1 MKSFKLLS
9 IFLISFLFG
18 SSSFASL
25 LTQPQQVIES
35 TSNEIKQLMLS
46 ESQLIASDPA
56 YLYTLVDKVFT
67 PYIDLE
73 RISAMVLGRSWRQT
87 SEADR
92 EAFKQEFKR
101 MLVRSYATA
110 FQSQPDWEISY
121 LPSRPGN
128 KPNDILVRTKV
139 ANRGQPLKIDYR
151 MRDSGEGWKVYD
163 VKIEGIS
170 LVTNYRSSFKK
181 IIRTSGVSGLIENLN
196 ATNDKKEMVDS

>member
-1 MKSFKLLS
+1 MKSFKLLF
-9 IFLISFLFG
+9 IFLSCFLFG

-25 LTQPQQVIES
+25 LTQPQQVIEN

-56 YLYTLVDKVFT
+56 YLYALVDKVFT
-67 PYIDLE
+67 PYIDLD

-87 SEADR
+87 SEDDR

-110 FQSQPDWEISY
+110 FQSQSDWEITY
-121 LPSRPGN
+121 LPSRSGN

-139 ANRGQPLKIDYR
+139 ANRGRPLKIDYR

-163 VKIEGIS
+163 VKIEGVS

-181 IIRTSGVSGLIENLN
+181 IIRTSGVRGLIENLN
-196 ATNDKKEMVDS
+196 TTNDKKEMVDS

>member
-1 MKSFKLLS
+1 MKSLTILFT
-9 IFLISFLFG
+9 FLTCFLYG

-25 LTQPQQVIES
+25 LTQPQQVIE
-35 TSNEIKQLMLS
+35 TTTNKMKQLMLS
-46 ESQLIASDPA
+46 ESHLIDSDPA

-110 FQSQPDWEISY
+110 FKSQADWKISY

-128 KPNDILVRTKV
+128 NPNDILVRTTV
-139 ANRGQPLKIDYR
+139 ANSGQPLKVDYR
-151 MRDSGEGWKVYD
+151 MRDIGEGWKVYD

-181 IIRTSGVSGLIENLN
+181 IIRTSGVRGLIDNLN
-196 ATNDKKEMVDS
+196 ETNDKKEMIDS

>member
-9 IFLISFLFG
+9 IFLTSFLFG

-35 TSNEIKQLMLS
+35 TSNEIKRLMLS

-181 IIRTSGVSGLIENLN
+181 IIRTSGVRGLIENLN
-196 ATNDKKEMVDS
+196 AINDKKEMVDS